1 MPGKFREKILSKI
14 KEETRFSSI
23 SNEYWTNYGKM
34 IALIKGELYLL
45 VNVILTVFGLAVMLP
60 LTLWRMPT
68 FLILWKAEKWKKKQF
83 FPLLFQIYKRM
94 FFDLLES
101 PVRTISFVLF
111 PRHMVRFYRNTALR
125 YESELPFDK
134 L

>member
-1 MPGKFREKILSKI
+1 MPRKFREKILSNI

-45 VNVILTVFGLAVMLP
+45 VNVILTIFGLAVMLP

-68 FLILWKAEKWKKKQF
+68 FLILWKA
-83 FPLLFQIYKRM
+83 
-94 FFDLLES
+94 
-101 PVRTISFVLF
+101 
-111 PRHMVRFYRNTALR
+111 
-125 YESELPFDK
+125 
-134 L
+134 